1 MDHKNYQKMF
11 SKNCFQ
17 ENVKNM
23 KKLRKYTYTTKSA
36 RKEKNV
42 GRDDRYSCSV
52 FYKKDNQK
60 SIKFKKPS

>member
-1 MDHKNYQKMF
+1 MF

-36 RKEKNV
+36 RREKNV
-42 GRDDRYSCSV
+42 GRDD
-52 FYKKDNQK
+52 
-60 SIKFKKPS
+60 